1 MPTPEIISRLPPL
14 VLVITFF
21 ALWIGEG
28 LHAARSGPRGWRR
41 GWRNLAISGLGF
53 VIGGLSALLLF
64 ACASTIEAHPWG
76 LFRLQLPGWLMAL
89 SGMVLLD
96 LADYWRH
103 RASHAVPLLWRL
115 HRVHHSDPQMDVTT
129 SLRSH
134 PIEAALRPL
143 FLGAAILVF
152 GIPMLA
158 VLVHPVVQ
166 LPVLIFQHANIR
178 LPERADRMLA
188 WLIATPAMH
197 VVHHSRW
204 MPETNSN
211 YATFLT
217 VWDRLFD
224 SFRPAVP
231 PAGIGLDGFDD
242 DFSQSIVGLLAEP
255 WRQRDAD
262 PRSSQVARP

>member
-1 MPTPEIISRLPPL
+1 MPMQDMISRLPPV
-14 VLVITFF
+14 VLVIAFF
-21 ALWIGEG
+21 ALWIGEA
-28 LHAARSGPRGWRR
+28 LHAARSGPRDWRR
-41 GWRNLAISGLGF
+41 GWRNLAISALGF
-53 VIGGLSALLLF
+53 VVGGLGALLLL
-64 ACASTIEAHPWG
+64 ACAAMIETHPWG
-76 LFRLQLPGWLMAL
+76 LFRLQLPGWLMVV
-89 SGMVLLD
+89 SGIVLLD

-103 RASHAVPLLWRL
+103 RVSHAVPLLWRL

-166 LPVLIFQHANIR
+166 LPVLIFQHANLR
-178 LPERADRMLA
+178 LPERVERMLA

-217 VWDRLFD
+217 IWDRLFA
-224 SFRPAVP
+224 SFRPPVP
-231 PAGIGLDGFDD
+231 PAGIGLDGSDD

-255 WRQRDAD
+255 WRQRDSG
-262 PRSSQVARP
+262 PRHHGVVQP